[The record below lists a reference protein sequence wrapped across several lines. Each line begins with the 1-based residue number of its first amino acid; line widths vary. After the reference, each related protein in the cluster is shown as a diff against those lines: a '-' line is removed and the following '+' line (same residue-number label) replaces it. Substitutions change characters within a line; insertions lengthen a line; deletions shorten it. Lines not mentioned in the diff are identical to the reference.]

1 MRSIQELQKCSPS
14 VEEMFKEIDV
24 RKLLISQMVGTL
36 YPGILSGEIATLYH
50 MITKKRME

>member
-1 MRSIQELQKCSPS
+1 
-14 VEEMFKEIDV
+14 MFKEIDV